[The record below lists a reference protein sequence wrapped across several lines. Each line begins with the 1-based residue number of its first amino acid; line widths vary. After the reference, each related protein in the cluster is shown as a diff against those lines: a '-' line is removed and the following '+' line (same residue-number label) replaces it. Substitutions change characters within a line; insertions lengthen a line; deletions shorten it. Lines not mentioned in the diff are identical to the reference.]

1 MKRNV
6 KREMLISTVVEIAD
20 AVMTITDRV
29 TIFMRGR
36 GDGSMGATI
45 EIQKTRDDRYH
56 VSVGGNCFPDNMYFV
71 KDPIETLHAFLT
83 NQVEYGMNK
92 DRSGNKYYF
101 GYPKVYQYDLLN
113 KVFDF
118 ISIYTQGYKVIKYID
133 DNVIETSGG
142 WQYPRHKN

>member
-1 MKRNV
+1 
-6 KREMLISTVVEIAD
+6 
-20 AVMTITDRV
+20 
-29 TIFMRGR
+29 
-36 GDGSMGATI
+36 
-45 EIQKTRDDRYH
+45 
-56 VSVGGNCFPDNMYFV
+56 MYFV

-113 KVFDF
+113 KVPDF